1 MDISSEMIHSL
12 LPIFIVSV
20 LGVSAA
26 ALGLL
31 ARCGGSYGERRQDL
45 LWRAERSA
53 GKRKALAL
61 AGYGMAALTKPLFP
75 LSQSFGIVVTAGL
88 LDRMGTGVRPTYRR
102 LYDLLRSSLKSFT
115 TARSRRQGLA

>member
-1 MDISSEMIHSL
+1 MDISSEVIHSL
-12 LPIFIVSV
+12 LPVFIVSV

-26 ALGLL
+26 ALGAGATVSVVKIFSGVLSD
-31 ARCGGSYGERRQDL
+31 RP
-45 LWRAERSA
+45 

-75 LSQSFGIVVTAGL
+75 LAQSFGIVVTARL
-88 LDRMGTGVRPTYRR
+88 LDRMGTGVRPTCRR